1 MKKVLLSLVTFI
13 MIFNTIY
20 AEEIEILENQ
30 EVTEIV
36 STTALEETV
45 TTEVQNTEESD
56 DYKWQ
61 AIQPG
66 STTTS
71 DGIKVDYDYK
81 GKFKDENKK
90 SYFLFTLVYTIPEDY
105 KEETLV
111 INPDIFEVIVNPI
124 VAAAVPAKNVP
135 IVDINKHILILQKHF
150 LNSLRPLIKFA
161 ANKVAP
167 SITIPIADITN
178 AIFIKFSATG
188 IKPLENKIPNITPI
202 IMLIITSIKHPP
214 LYSYSGVQHVINSP
228 PLHYIIFSYLHNC
241 YFIFGTSSNTTPI
254 IFPPI
259 LKISFFTLPKFFIL
273 VFP

>member
-111 INPDIFEVIVNPI
+111 INPDIFEVIGWTQDEGKAPYILPSYTLKVN
-124 VAAAVPAKNVP
+124 
-135 IVDINKHILILQKHF
+135 
-150 LNSLRPLIKFA
+150 
-161 ANKVAP
+161 
-167 SITIPIADITN
+167 ITIINNSKYNYDYDKNSFIVYPYTADELEEIGYKRLPSDQKLFNGEDVTELQQYVRTN
-178 AIFIKFSATG
+178 NEALKALGLKS
-188 IKPLENKIPNITPI
+188 KDMSNENIDKKLKELNY
-202 IMLIITSIKHPP
+202 TSIED
-214 LYSYSGVQHVINSP
+214 
-228 PLHYIIFSYLHNC
+228 
-241 YFIFGTSSNTTPI
+241 
-254 IFPPI
+254 
-259 LKISFFTLPKFFIL
+259 
-273 VFP
+273 